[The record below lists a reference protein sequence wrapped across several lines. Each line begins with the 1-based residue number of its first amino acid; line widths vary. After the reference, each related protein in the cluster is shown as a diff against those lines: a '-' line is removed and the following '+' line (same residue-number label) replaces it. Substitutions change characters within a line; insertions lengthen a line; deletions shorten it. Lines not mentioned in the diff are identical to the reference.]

1 MAQYSTRDVVRMSS
15 AVGEGRGKSHPCLI
29 IRRRSEAS
37 TGVGHGP
44 PSLRTPEMFPNAHDL
59 QIADS
64 TFTAIGGDFVHN
76 HNVHYHYERPRDIRA
91 ILDSIPNFRNI
102 YHDMLSKATE
112 GTGMWLVKGDKFR
125 VWLEPNGDIKIFWG
139 SGIRESH

>member
-1 MAQYSTRDVVRMSS
+1 
-15 AVGEGRGKSHPCLI
+15 
-29 IRRRSEAS
+29 
-37 TGVGHGP
+37 
-44 PSLRTPEMFPNAHDL
+44 MFPNAHDL
-59 QIADS
+59 QIKDS
-64 TFTAIGGDFVHN
+64 TFISVGRDVVHD
-76 HNVHYHYERPRDIRA
+76 HSRHYHYERPRDIRA

-139 SGIRESH
+139 SGIPGAGKTLLASIVIGHLEALCEETDGKVCVCYIYFRYSDHAELTPRPRFSCQL